1 MKPWK
6 ADPRYWGAIQV
17 ASSRKSTKNRT
28 HGRKGRSTGTEAS
41 TRVHAPRADLE
52 KQLRRE
58 LAEAREEQT
67 ASSEVLR
74 VISSSPGELKPV
86 FHAMLENATRIRG
99 VAPLVA
105 DRIDLALKPRP
116 CFSSTLRCSARS
128 GSSCWSRS
136 LRSSSLVGAT
146 AGQTLKGGAM
156 VILPGLALA

>member
-17 ASSRKSTKNRT
+17 ASSRKSTKSRT

-67 ASSEVLR
+67 ATSEVLR

-86 FHAMLENATRIRG
+86 FQAMLENATRICGAKFGILFRYEG
-99 VAPLVA
+99 GLFHPTASLDVPPAFADFLRRQGSFAPQ
-105 DRIDLALKPRP
+105 
-116 CFSSTLRCSARS
+116 
-128 GSSCWSRS
+128 
-136 LRSSSLVGAT
+136 
-146 AGQTLKGGAM
+146 AGQLFGQLSEA
-156 VILPGLALA
+156 